1 MEQVA
6 TVLRNAAAPKS
17 NQSDNT
23 YDHDSPLREQPPL
36 VRPKKMPDQIMR
48 EHMMTDDIAAITH
61 ILRLYRNSHIGW
73 DEYRAKIRNDA
84 QDLLDAWL
92 VVLNE
97 CWKNGFMGPEVIG
110 GKIRWRQVLGSHNK
124 LSDGCTMCRDECPVL
139 SESHNRQMFR
149 PCWKRP
155 ERSTP

>member
-1 MEQVA
+1 MSGGTTIPQHSQGENEMEQVA
-6 TVLRNAAAPKS
+6 KVLQGVTIQRS
-17 NQSDNT
+17 NQSEHS
-23 YDHDSPLREQPPL
+23 YGQESPRREQPPL

-48 EHMMTDDIAAITH
+48 EHLMSDDIAAITH

-97 CWKNGFMGPEVIG
+97 CWKNGFMGPEVVD
-110 GKIRWRQVLGSHNK
+110 GKIRWHQVLGS
-124 LSDGCTMCRDECPVL
+124 TMNYR
-139 SESHNRQMFR
+139 
-149 PCWKRP
+149 
-155 ERSTP
+155 